1 MNSFELTLPSGK
13 TAAVTIRRSARAR
26 RIRLRVTQAGPE
38 LVIPQFVPLESAL
51 AFLRAQTAWLEQTLR
66 AMRPAPLP
74 ARPQSI
80 ALAFTGETLAVVYT
94 SLETVWTGARQD
106 ADVVTVSGD
115 VSTDAACI
123 SALRE
128 WLKRKAKAV
137 LLPFAEQV
145 CAECGFTPSGFGIGL
160 ARSTWG
166 TCSSKRK
173 IMLNAGLLFFPP
185 EIVRYV
191 IIHEGCHLTEMNHS
205 LRFWSLVR
213 RFYPYPEHARGVLN
227 GRGNAFPAWVH
238 AKI

>member
-1 MNSFELTLPSGK
+1 MNSFELTVSNGK
-13 TAAVTIRRSARAR
+13 TVTVAIRRSARAR
-26 RIRLRVTQAGPE
+26 RIRLRVAPAGPE
-38 LVIPQFVPLESAL
+38 LVIPQFTPLEPAL

-66 AMRPAPLP
+66 TMRPAPLP
-74 ARPQSI
+74 ARPENV
-80 ALAFTGETLAVVYT
+80 ALAFTGETLSIVYT
-94 SLETVWTGARQD
+94 PLDAVWTGARQN
-106 ADVVTVSGD
+106 ADVLTVSGD

-137 LLPFAEQV
+137 LLPFSEQV
-145 CAECGFTPSGFGIGL
+145 CAECGFSPSGFGIGL
-160 ARSTWG
+160 ARRTWG

-213 RFYPYPEHARGVLN
+213 RFYPYPEHARRVLN
-227 GRGNAFPAWVH
+227 GRDSAFPDWVH
-238 AKI
+238 AKM